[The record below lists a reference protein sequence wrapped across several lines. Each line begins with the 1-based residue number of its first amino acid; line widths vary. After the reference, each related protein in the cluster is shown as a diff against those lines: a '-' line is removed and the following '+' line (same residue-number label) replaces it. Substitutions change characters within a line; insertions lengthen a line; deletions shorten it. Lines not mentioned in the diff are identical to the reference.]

1 MTIHFIIII
10 IHLHLHKQTTSQQQI
25 LPYSLL
31 IRINIIWKL
40 ISVKYTDLVTLVNG
54 APGIPKGNKQHNP
67 DRLLKV
73 SLLHLANPTTGFSK
87 SKMDYLIFTENA
99 PLEP

>member
-31 IRINIIWKL
+31 IRINIIMLCIAHAATTIKDTVTTDVV
-40 ISVKYTDLVTLVNG
+40 VKIHLHQIRIMTTI
-54 APGIPKGNKQHNP
+54 AIATT
-67 DRLLKV
+67 
-73 SLLHLANPTTGFSK
+73 LHLAAKVWRSTCSHHRHR
-87 SKMDYLIFTENA
+87 LHHQ
-99 PLEP
+99 LHQ